1 MSTLWSESCISFVN
15 FKKTPEQFF
24 IAEHQIDCGNARAY
38 LKENG
43 IETVQYVQDK
53 LPNLTELAEEI
64 ISLGNSFI
72 VFYVNKDNYLLSK
85 TLTRHI
91 KESEEDINIVWF
103 GPLKEELNIDSLV
116 DAKTD
121 AYISFEYETGIIN
134 LFKTDRTQWDS
145 IDEVLTGTF
154 QTANVCQAKACSS
167 LDFIP
172 SPYQTKLIPVD
183 KAGAAGVMIGRGPD
197 REAFFSIERISSD
210 LEFLNGRN
218 KKGQEVPLKLTARD
232 LSRHPEYDGLLQM
245 LESKAYQFAYE
256 ADVSLGCLTVRMLE
270 QLVKSGIRRLNLAV
284 ADAAALGKIE
294 ECSGKMKELAV
305 SGKVEFRFLFECGG
319 LDEEAMLNNLKFIL
333 TEGITGIEN
342 TTIST
347 GDKSDSPKGL
357 PKRSCISGKG
367 LRDYIAHYYGKNF
380 KRKVLF
386 HENPLING
394 FDSYMTGIY
403 GQSNL
408 NGFTKHVSVEKEELD
423 VDQYEKLKEY
433 MSINSAVYVN
443 TPAASEGAPIYSEGS
458 SIIRQENPVFDKN
471 VQAAK
476 QANYCLE
483 HLLTIEDKNRH
494 YELKID
500 DYYRAE
506 PLRLEVK
513 KYSEAKMN
521 SDAPLDFIRIEN
533 ESDLESFLEEVDYF
547 ISTGRFNKSYLIPS
561 FLVDSCRWL
570 DNCSLTKLPR
580 FRLAD
585 DNQILPCLDCNK
597 SVGSIDDMQFDV
609 IQQTYVLTE
618 EEQLKRDCDSCTAA
632 DYCSKCAMLPEFL
645 SSERYCEIRKQRP
658 YISYYINIVNLL
670 KFLKRSTGTFRDIRI
685 NDVMVSSKYVSYYT
699 GHVDHIGETEY
710 FHQFVNLFI
719 INGTPVF
726 YMPLTGKV
734 YKLTEHLAVIME
746 LMFKGLSVDE
756 IKGHLRDMYKLGD
769 DQIIKDFN
777 AAVELFANTG
787 SLKRAVI

>member
-15 FKKTPEQFF
+15 FKKTPEQLFN
-24 IAEHQIDCGNARAY
+24 AEHQIDCGNARAF

-43 IETVQYVQDK
+43 IESVQYVQDK

-72 VFYVNKDNYLLSK
+72 VFYVNNENYLLSK

-91 KESEEDINIVWF
+91 KESEEDISIVWF
-103 GPLKEELNIDSLV
+103 GPLKEELNIDNLV

-121 AYISFEYETGIIN
+121 AYISYDYEKGILK
-134 LFKTDRTQWDS
+134 LFKTDREQWDS
-145 IDEVLTGTF
+145 IAGVLTGTF
-154 QTANVCQAKACSS
+154 ETINDSQAIAHSS

-172 SPYQTKLIPVD
+172 SPYQTRMIPVD
-183 KAGAAGVMIGRGPD
+183 KAGTTGVMIGRGLLQ
-197 REAFFSIERISSD
+197 EEFFSLERIDSD
-210 LEFLNGRN
+210 LEFLSGRN
-218 KKGQEVPLKLTARD
+218 KKGQEIPLKLTGREINT
-232 LSRHPEYDGLLQM
+232 HPEYERLLQT
-245 LESKAYQFAYE
+245 LEDKAYLFAYE
-256 ADVSLGCLTVRMLE
+256 AEVHMGSVTVHLLE
-270 QLVKSGIRRLNLAV
+270 QFVRSGIKKLNLAV
-284 ADAAALGKIE
+284 GDKAALLKLE
-294 ECSGKMKELAV
+294 ECSGKMKELAA
-305 SGKVEFRFLFECGG
+305 SAKVEFRFLFECEGM
-319 LDEEAMLNNLKFIL
+319 DEEAVLNTLKLVL

-342 TTIST
+342 ITLLA
-347 GDKSDSPKGL
+347 GGKSDSPKVL
-357 PKRSCISGKG
+357 PKRSYISGKG
-367 LRDYIAHYYGKNF
+367 LRDYIVHHYGKTF
-380 KRKVLF
+380 RKKVLF

-408 NGFTKHVSVEKEELD
+408 NGFTKHVSVEKEELE
-423 VDQYEKLKEY
+423 VEQYEKLKEF

-443 TPAASEGAPIYSEGS
+443 TSSAHEGSLMYSEGN
-458 SIIRQENPVFDKN
+458 SILRQENTVFDKN
-471 VQAAK
+471 VGAAGK
-476 QANYCLE
+476 ANYCLE
-483 HLLTIEDKNRH
+483 HMLTLENKNKH

-513 KYSEAKMN
+513 KYSEAKIN
-521 SDAPLDFIRIEN
+521 SDAPLDFIKIEN
-533 ESDLESFLEEVDYF
+533 ERDLESFLEEVDYF
-547 ISTGRFNKSYLIPS
+547 ISTGKFNKAFLIPS

-570 DNCSLTKLPR
+570 DTCSMTKLPR
-580 FRLAD
+580 FRLD
-585 DNQILPCLDCNK
+585 KDNRILPCLDCNK
-597 SVGSIDDMQFDV
+597 SVGSIDEMQFDV

-618 EEQLKRDCDSCTAA
+618 EEQLKRDCDSCAVA
-632 DYCSKCAMLPEFL
+632 DNCSKCAMLPDFL

-670 KFLKRSTGTFRDIRI
+670 KFLKKSTGTFRDIKI
-685 NDVMVSSKYVSYYT
+685 SDVMVSSKYVSYYT
-699 GHVDHIGETEY
+699 EHIDYTGEAEY

-746 LMFKGLSVDE
+746 LMFKGLSADE
-756 IKGHLRDMYKLGD
+756 IKDQLKAMYKLD
-769 DQIIKDFN
+769 DKQIIKDFN